1 MMGSVKK
8 ITMMLV
14 GAFAAFA
21 MSGGLVLGA
30 NYEWAGGTTTDDNWE
45 WALPSADDAGA
56 VADALS
62 SLG

>member
-1 MMGSVKK
+1 
-8 ITMMLV
+8 MLV
-14 GAFAAFA
+14 VASAEYG